1 MSLIERAAKKLDQ
14 LRGAEAARSGVRE
27 KGLPGVDIPPAVRL
41 GEGAAAAVAR
51 APNPATAATLSPQPS
66 TELPRSR
73 RVHLNPKVMAASR
86 LLTPD
91 ALRSQMAEEYRIIK
105 RPLIDNAKGKGAAPI
120 RNGNLIMVSSAL
132 PQEGKSFTALNLAI
146 SIAAELNSTV
156 LLVDADV
163 ARPSVLNLL
172 GLPPSP
178 GLLDVLTNDVSDVSD
193 VLLRT
198 SIENLSILPGGTAKE
213 HATELLASEAMRKL
227 LSEMGQRYA
236 DRIIIFDSPPLLLTT
251 EARALAVHMGQIVL
265 VVRAEHT
272 SHAEVKQALAAI
284 ESCPVKLLLLNQAS
298 TQASDGYGYGYGYG
312 MARAA

>member
-14 LRGAEAARSGVRE
+14 LRSAEAVAGRV
-27 KGLPGVDIPPAVRL
+27 PGSMPVNVPAAERPAIDGAPAKMPDALAAVPVVEGSVTPSPAPLSSPAKEDAVR
-41 GEGAAAAVAR
+41 AK
-51 APNPATAATLSPQPS
+51 
-66 TELPRSR
+66 
-73 RVHLNPKVMAASR
+73 RVYLNPSVMASSR

-105 RPLIDNAKGKGAAPI
+105 RPLIDNATGKGAAPI
-120 RNGNLIMVSSAL
+120 RSGNLIMVSSAL
-132 PQEGKSFTALNLAI
+132 PREGKSFTALNLAI

-156 LLVDADV
+156 MLVDADV

-178 GLLDVLTNDVSDVSD
+178 GLLDVLTQDVADVSD

-227 LSEMGQRYA
+227 VSAFCSTVSGCSFAPRRCVCAFHALS
-236 DRIIIFDSPPLLLTT
+236 
-251 EARALAVHMGQIVL
+251 L
-265 VVRAEHT
+265 VN
-272 SHAEVKQALAAI
+272 SAAKCG
-284 ESCPVKLLLLNQAS
+284 SQKA
-298 TQASDGYGYGYGYG
+298 
-312 MARAA
+312 M